1 MVVGLFAASPALA
14 DGPVS
19 TRTLHLTQPVSIPI
33 RADFRLRVAVPA
45 SEPNW
50 RMIGPDP
57 LARRS
62 ASGALID
69 FFPFDDRFHLSAG
82 GRLLSRS
89 FARSTDPASL
99 QLLPAMRTGSA
110 RAGRRFSPAMLM
122 GYSETRPNGLALG
135 LDAGVLVGQTD
146 PSPDFRIRGGDR
158 PRAPRGVNGLA
169 RMTVRYPF

>member
-1 MVVGLFAASPALA
+1 VVVGLFAASPALA

-89 FARSTDPASL
+89 FARWTDPASL